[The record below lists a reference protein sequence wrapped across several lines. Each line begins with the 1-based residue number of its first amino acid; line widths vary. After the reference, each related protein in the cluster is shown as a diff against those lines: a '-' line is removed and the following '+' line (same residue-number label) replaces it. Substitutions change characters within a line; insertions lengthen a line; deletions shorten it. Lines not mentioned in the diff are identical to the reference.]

1 MMKLTVWG
9 GAGEHGRSAY
19 LLSGSQV
26 HLLLDCG
33 VKKEGSGDYPMI
45 QQEQVPKLDAVF
57 LSHAH
62 EDHSVA
68 IPLLYRLGYQGEVW
82 TTRETAAQLTAY
94 FASWGE
100 FTARAGV
107 ELPYREEDQ
116 LAIRYRYLEEEAE
129 KLTWF
134 EALPGVEVM
143 WGRSGHMVGAV
154 WFMVQAEGKRIFY
167 SGDYTSES
175 LLLEDDSPALVDKPL
190 SMLLDLAIVDAAYGT
205 DTNSQADKLEQ
216 LEQKIQSTVQ
226 TGGKVLIPVPAAGR
240 GQEMILWAYRNWVD
254 VPIVIEKPLIQGLK
268 RLLKRSEWLR
278 SQVSDQRMRD
288 HLELLLSRNDW
299 IVPTNEA
306 ERESLLQKHG
316 ASLWFVTDG
325 MMQSNLAQWYYRQMS
340 GDTRNLIL
348 LTGHVSQGTFGQR
361 LLEHPASYGAC
372 AVTKIRYKVHQGLTD
387 VRQMITGVPAR
398 HTVLVH
404 AEKEETDLLQAC
416 LAAETTSPHHHI
428 YSLSIGEEVYF

>member
-1 MMKLTVWG
+1 MKLTVWG

-45 QQEQVPKLDAVF
+45 QKEQVPMLDAVF

-94 FASWGE
+94 FASWRE
-100 FTARAGV
+100 YTARAGV
-107 ELPYREEDQ
+107 ELPYMEEDQ

-134 EALPGVEVM
+134 EALPGVEIM

-154 WFMVQAEGKRIFY
+154 WFLVQAEGKRIFY

-175 LLLEDDSPALVDKPL
+175 LLLEDDSPALVDKPS

-205 DTNSQADKLEQ
+205 DANSQADKLMQ
-216 LEQKIQSTVQ
+216 LEQKIESTLQ
-226 TGGKVLIPVPAAGR
+226 TGGKVLIPVPATGR
-240 GQEMILWAYRNWVD
+240 GQEMILWAYRNWGN
-254 VPIVIEKPLIQGLK
+254 VPIVIEAPLIKGMK
-268 RLLKRSEWLR
+268 RLLGLSEWLR
-278 SQVSDQRMRD
+278 SKESDQGIRD
-288 HLELLLSRNDW
+288 QLELLLNRNDW
-299 IVPTNEA
+299 IVPASKA

-340 GDTRNLIL
+340 GDTRNLVL

-361 LLEHPASYGAC
+361 LLQHPASYGAC
-372 AVTKIRYKVHQGLTD
+372 SVKKIRYKVHQGLTD
-387 VRQMITGVPAR
+387 VRRMITGIPAL

-404 AEKEETDLLQAC
+404 ADKGETDRLRVC
-416 LAAETTSPHHHI
+416 LTEEAPDPHLHI
-428 YSLSIGEEVYF
+428 YSMSAGEEVYF

>member
-82 TTRETAAQLTAY
+82 TTRDTAAQLTAY

-100 FTARAGV
+100 FTARAGA

-154 WFMVQAEGKRIFY
+154 WFLVQAEGKRIFY

-175 LLLEDDSPALVDKPL
+175 LLLEDDSPALVNKPS

-216 LEQKIQSTVQ
+216 LEQKIESTLQ
-226 TGGKVLIPVPAAGR
+226 TGGKVLIPVPASGR

-254 VPIVIEKPLIQGLK
+254 VPIVIEAPLIQGLK

-278 SQVSDQRMRD
+278 GQVSEQRLREQ
-288 HLELLLSRNDW
+288 LELLLSRNHW
-299 IVPTNEA
+299 NVPASEA

-325 MMQSNLAQWYYRQMS
+325 MMQSNLAQWYYRQLS

-348 LTGHVSQGTFGQR
+348 LTGHVSQGTFGHR

-372 AVTKIRYKVHQGLTD
+372 AVTKIRYKVHQGLAD

-404 AEKEETDLLQAC
+404 AEKEETDQLQAC
-416 LAAETTSPHHHI
+416 LAAEATSPHHHI
-428 YSLSIGEEVYF
+428 YSLSAGEEVYF

>member
-94 FASWGE
+94 FASWGD

-116 LAIRYRYLEEEAE
+116 LAIRYRYLDEEAE

-154 WFMVQAEGKRIFY
+154 WFLVQAEGKRIFY

-175 LLLEDDSPALVDKPL
+175 LLLEDDSPALVDKPS

-216 LEQKIQSTVQ
+216 LEQKIQSTLQ

-240 GQEMILWAYRNWVD
+240 GQEMILWAYKKWMN
-254 VPIVIEKPLIQGLK
+254 VPIVIEAPLIQGMK
-268 RLLKRSEWLR
+268 RLLNRSEWLR
-278 SQVSDQRMRD
+278 SQVSDQRLRD
-288 HLELLLSRNDW
+288 HLELMLSRNDW
-299 IVPTNEA
+299 TVPASEA

-316 ASLWFVTDG
+316 ASIWFVTDG

-348 LTGHVSQGTFGQR
+348 LTGHVSQGTFGHR

-372 AVTKIRYKVHQGLTD
+372 AVTKIRYKVHQGLAD

-404 AEKEETDLLQAC
+404 AEKEETDQLQAC
-416 LAAETTSPHHHI
+416 LTAETTNPHHHI
-428 YSLSIGEEVYF
+428 YSLSVGEEVYF

>member
-94 FASWGE
+94 FASWKE
-100 FTARAGV
+100 YTARAGA
-107 ELPYREEDQ
+107 ELPYMEEDQ

-134 EALPGVEVM
+134 EALPGVEIM

-154 WFMVQAEGKRIFY
+154 WFLVQAEGKRIFY

-175 LLLEDDSPALVDKPL
+175 LLLEDDSPALVDKPS

-205 DTNSQADKLEQ
+205 DATSQADKLKQ
-216 LEQKIQSTVQ
+216 LEHKIESTLQ
-226 TGGKVLIPVPAAGR
+226 AGGKVLIPVPAAGR
-240 GQEMILWAYRNWVD
+240 GQEMILWAYRNWGN
-254 VPIVIEKPLIQGLK
+254 VPIVIEAPLIEGMK
-268 RLLKRSEWLR
+268 RLLARSEWLR
-278 SQVSDQRMRD
+278 SQKSDQGMRD
-288 HLELLLSRNDW
+288 QLELLLNRNDW
-299 IVPTNEA
+299 IVPASEA
-306 ERESLLQKHG
+306 ERESLLHKHG

-340 GDTRNLIL
+340 GDTRNLVL
-348 LTGHVSQGTFGQR
+348 LTGHVSQGTFGHR
-361 LLEHPASYGAC
+361 LLQHPATYGAC
-372 AVTKIRYKVHQGLTD
+372 SVTKIRYKVHQGLAD
-387 VRQMITGVPAR
+387 VRQMITGVPAL

-404 AEKEETDLLQAC
+404 ADKGETDRLRARLTED
-416 LAAETTSPHHHI
+416 LPDPNLHI
-428 YSLSIGEEVYF
+428 YSMSVGEEVFF

>member
-45 QQEQVPKLDAVF
+45 QPEQVPKLDAVF

-107 ELPYREEDQ
+107 ELPYKEEDQ

-205 DTNSQADKLEQ
+205 DSNSQADKLEQ
-216 LEQKIQSTVQ
+216 LEHKIQSTLQ
-226 TGGKVLIPVPAAGR
+226 IGGKVLIPVPAAGR
-240 GQEMILWAYRNWVD
+240 GQEMILWAHWNWVD

-278 SQVSDQRMRD
+278 SQVSNQRMRD

-299 IVPTNEA
+299 IVPASEA

-316 ASLWFVTDG
+316 ASIWFVTDG

-361 LLEHPASYGAC
+361 LLEHPGSYGAC
-372 AVTKIRYKVHQGLTD
+372 AVTKIRYKIHQGLAD

-398 HTVLVH
+398 HIVLVH
-404 AEKEETDLLQAC
+404 AEKEETDQLQAC
-416 LAAETTSPHHHI
+416 LVAETTSPHHHI
-428 YSLSIGEEVYF
+428 YSLSVGEEVYF